1 MDKISDVT
9 IADCEKSTY
18 IKPLRLTYQQNLKKK
33 TVDLIWDHEDVVILI
48 YNVTRHVL
56 VFVKQFRPAVY
67 LCSSKV
73 SEVEGQRVIKHEEN
87 PPNLGLTYE
96 LCAGIVDKDTS
107 LEQIAQGE
115 LLEECGYKVPLDKL
129 ERMCSC
135 RGGVGTSG
143 ALQTMYFAEVTDA
156 MRVSQGGGVKEEG
169 EMIDVVDIPVS
180 EAMDFAMDD
189 NVNKPV
195 GMMFAVLWFFQH
207 KNKHYSSKI

>member
-18 IKPLRLTYQQNLKKK
+18 IKPLRLTYQQNGIKK
-33 TVDLIWDHEDVVILI
+33 IWDAMKVHDSVVILI

-73 SEVEGQRVIKHEEN
+73 SEVEGQRVIKHDEN

-96 LCAGIVDKDTS
+96 LCAGIIDKDTS
-107 LEQIAQGE
+107 LEQIAQAE
-115 LLEECGYKVPLDKL
+115 VLEECGYKVPLDRL
-129 ERMCSC
+129 ERICSC
-135 RGGVGTSG
+135 RGGCGTSG
-143 ALQTMYFAEVTDA
+143 SLQTMYFAEVTDA
-156 MRVSQGGGVKEEG
+156 MRVSKGGGLEEEG

-180 EAMDFAMDD
+180 EAMDFVMDD
-189 NVNKPV
+189 KVNKPV
-195 GMMFAVLWFFQH
+195 GVMFAVLWFFQN
-207 KNKHYSSKI
+207 KNKHYSSKV

>member
-1 MDKISDVT
+1 MQSCIFHEKEFISCCV
-9 IADCEKSTY
+9 S
-18 IKPLRLTYQQNLKKK
+18 
-33 TVDLIWDHEDVVILI
+33 
-48 YNVTRHVL
+48 
-56 VFVKQFRPAVY
+56 FSAVY

-135 RGGVGTSG
+135 RLVFNNI
-143 ALQTMYFAEVTDA
+143 LE
-156 MRVSQGGGVKEEG
+156 
-169 EMIDVVDIPVS
+169 
-180 EAMDFAMDD
+180 
-189 NVNKPV
+189 
-195 GMMFAVLWFFQH
+195 
-207 KNKHYSSKI
+207 